1 MIRAAVKQIVDIVA
15 AERELA
21 FDGNLVAFV
30 HHVAM
35 NVRDVRNARDHART
49 VVVAQAAFDRIHVIE
64 GRIDGINRYNIIIES
79 TAFVFAHTRFL
90 STVKLYCSAKS
101 ESSVYRTQSN
111 QTTGMAHV

>member
-1 MIRAAVKQIVDIVA
+1 MIVDIVA